1 MAESPLRPNKQ
12 QMRAA
17 FEQSAEHYDGV
28 TILQREV
35 ANRLLERLDILKMIP
50 NTILDL
56 GSGTGYCSE
65 RLAAHYPKARI
76 TSLDLAS
83 AMVTKTR
90 ARFSRWSR
98 LRRGH
103 QFVCGDAESLP
114 FADNSFE
121 MIFSNLTIQWCE
133 DLETTFGELRRV
145 LKPGGVLLYTTL
157 GPDTLRELRASW
169 ATVDS
174 QVHVNT
180 FLDMHDV
187 GDAMLRA
194 RLAEPVMDMEQLT
207 MVYDDAMTLMR
218 DLKTLGAH
226 NVNPGRSHGLTAP
239 NKIRSVIQAYE
250 QYRTADRTL
259 PACYE
264 VVYGHA
270 WRAELEQ
277 EAPNRGPDEFA
288 ISLEQFNSQRQDDRH
303 D

>member
-1 MAESPLRPNKQ
+1 MADSPLRPNKQ
-12 QMRAA
+12 QMRIA
-17 FEQSAEHYDGV
+17 FEQSAEHYDAV
-28 TILQREV
+28 AILQREV
-35 ANRLLERLDILKMIP
+35 ADRLLERLELLKMVP
-50 NTILDL
+50 ATILDL

-65 RLAAHYPKARI
+65 RLAQHYPKARL

-83 AMVTKTR
+83 AMVNRTR
-90 ARFSRWSR
+90 ERFSKWTRF
-98 LRRGH
+98 RRAH

-121 MIFSNLTIQWCE
+121 MIFSSLTIQWCE
-133 DLETTFGELRRV
+133 DLEKTFSEMKRV

-157 GPDTLRELRASW
+157 GPDTLKELRASW
-169 ATVDS
+169 AAVDQ

-207 MVYDDAMTLMR
+207 MTYEDAMILMR

-226 NVNPGRSHGLTAP
+226 NVNPGRNHGLTAP
-239 NKIRSVIQAYE
+239 KKLKAVMQAYE
-250 QYRTADRTL
+250 QFRTGTGLL
-259 PACYE
+259 PASYE

-270 WRAELEQ
+270 WRSEKEREQ
-277 EAPNRGPDEFA
+277 PQQPAAEFA
-288 ISLEQFNSQRQDDRH
+288 VSLEQLGGH
-303 D
+303 HG

>member
-1 MAESPLRPNKQ
+1 MAESPLRPDKQ

-17 FEQSAEHYDGV
+17 FEQSAAHYDAV
-28 TILQREV
+28 AILQREV
-35 ANRLLERLDILKMIP
+35 ADRLLERLPLLKMTP
-50 NTILDL
+50 ATILDL

-65 RLAAHYPKARI
+65 KLAAHYPKARL

-90 ARFSRWSR
+90 SRFSRWSR

-103 QFVCGDAESLP
+103 QFVCADAEALP

-121 MIFSNLTIQWCE
+121 MVFSSLTLQWCA
-133 DLETTFGELRRV
+133 DLERTFSEIRRV

-157 GPDTLRELRASW
+157 GPDTLKELRASW
-169 ATVDS
+169 ATVDG

-194 RLAEPVMDMEQLT
+194 RLAEPVMDMELLT
-207 MVYDDAMTLMR
+207 MTYEDAMTLMR

-226 NVNPGRSHGLTAP
+226 NVNPGRDHGLTAP
-239 NKIRSVIQAYE
+239 KKLKAVLDAYA
-250 QYRTADRTL
+250 QFRMADGLL
-259 PACYE
+259 PASYE

-270 WRAELEQ
+270 WRAQKELGQ
-277 EAPNRGPDEFA
+277 QPPGEFA
-288 ISLEQFNSQRQDDRH
+288 IPLEQFGGLRD
-303 D
+303 